1 MFEKNFLDTQ
11 VNISKFFQKNV
22 APCQPTTIREFS
34 LWRNASNTAN
44 LAPDRTVVV
53 LSGALNY
60 FSMPMEIPLDGKIY
74 HESFATKGLRRK
86 K

>member
-44 LAPDRTVVV
+44 LAPD
-53 LSGALNY
+53 
-60 FSMPMEIPLDGKIY
+60 
-74 HESFATKGLRRK
+74 
-86 K
+86 